1 MASIHLQAFSLV
13 YFLLLLT
20 CTSTSFLNH
29 DDEECVYCS
38 SNKGHVIELDWSES
52 SLSGIINSNSTLFK
66 LVHLQVL
73 NLSMN
78 NFVESQIPHEIA
90 CLKQLRSLDLSYSGF
105 YGRIPNEISQLTQL
119 ISLDISGNPL
129 KLHSSGLG
137 YLLKNMTRLEYLD
150 LSEVDLS
157 SSVPRFLA
165 NFSSLRSIGLRD
177 CQLQD
182 EFPSAIFHL
191 PKLKHLSL
199 AKNLKL
205 TGLLPEFHNNTL
217 LENLNLFQTGFSGV
231 IPESIGNLNLLY
243 FLSFDGCNFSGR
255 IPASLTNLTQLTH
268 LSLYENEFTGHVP
281 SLASLSKLTVLALG
295 YINVVMEGV
304 YDWVNKLTKLNTLIL
319 DGMNIQ
325 GEILPHLANLT
336 KLSVVS
342 MAENFIFGR
351 IPSSFM
357 NLTHLT
363 VFDYNRNQLQGKI
376 SNSFL
381 NFKSLEYLD
390 VSENNF
396 SGTVGIDSFLGLN
409 KLEHIDLSHNS
420 LSFVTTTNYTNA
432 TLPALTTLVLASC
445 NLKEFPAFLRFQTK
459 LTRLSLGY
467 NEIEGLVPDWIW
479 NNSQETLRMFSMKNN
494 FITGFHQHPRFLP
507 WIRLEIFMVP
517 YNELRGRLPIPP
529 HTIVVYHVA
538 NNNLTGEIPS
548 WICEVKSLQ
557 VLDISSNMMTGT
569 LPQCLGNLSNSLS
582 YLDLKQNNFHG
593 PMLNTSH
600 GCLLKKIDLS
610 ENRFSGKVSRSLANC
625 INLEFLSLASN
636 SFEDVFPLWLG
647 TPHKLQVLILR
658 SNKFYG
664 AIQGLSS
671 SQFLQLRI
679 IDISNN
685 GFSGQLPHKSFQNWN
700 AMKSVNLSR
709 SFAMEDM
716 ISNSNTYATSTFMFQ
731 YSMTLTNKGVKREY
745 TKILNIFTA
754 IDLSCNNF
762 KGQIPQSLQD
772 LHGLESLNLSHNHF
786 TGHILPSLGNLKNLE
801 SLDLFQNELSGQI
814 PQQLLQLGFLAFL
827 NVSYNHLD
835 GCIPQGKQFNTF
847 ENNSYLG
854 NPGLCGKPLSKEC
867 DNSKVPTVLPPTTRN
882 EYVSLLPGDIIDW
895 MVILLGV
902 GSGLIIGI
910 VIGNLLYARYG
921 DWFLER
927 LGMRKN
933 RWVRPLRNTTRN

>member
-1 MASIHLQAFSLV
+1 
-13 YFLLLLT
+13 
-20 CTSTSFLNH
+20 
-29 DDEECVYCS
+29 
-38 SNKGHVIELDWSES
+38 
-52 SLSGIINSNSTLFK
+52 
-66 LVHLQVL
+66 
-73 NLSMN
+73 
-78 NFVESQIPHEIA
+78 
-90 CLKQLRSLDLSYSGF
+90 
-105 YGRIPNEISQLTQL
+105 
-119 ISLDISGNPL
+119 
-129 KLHSSGLG
+129 
-137 YLLKNMTRLEYLD
+137 
-150 LSEVDLS
+150 
-157 SSVPRFLA
+157 
-165 NFSSLRSIGLRD
+165 
-177 CQLQD
+177 
-182 EFPSAIFHL
+182 
-191 PKLKHLSL
+191 
-199 AKNLKL
+199 
-205 TGLLPEFHNNTL
+205 
-217 LENLNLFQTGFSGV
+217 
-231 IPESIGNLNLLY
+231 
-243 FLSFDGCNFSGR
+243 
-255 IPASLTNLTQLTH
+255 
-268 LSLYENEFTGHVP
+268 
-281 SLASLSKLTVLALG
+281 
-295 YINVVMEGV
+295 
-304 YDWVNKLTKLNTLIL
+304 
-319 DGMNIQ
+319 MNIH
-325 GEILPHLANLT
+325 GEILLHLANLT
-336 KLSVVS
+336 KLSIVS
-342 MAENFIFGR
+342 MEDNFIFGR

-357 NLTHLT
+357 NLTQLI
-363 VFDYNRNQLQGKI
+363 VLDFSKNQLQGKI

-396 SGTVGIDSFLGLN
+396 SGTVGVDSFLGLN
-409 KLEHIDLSHNS
+409 KLEHIGLSYNS

-432 TLPALTTLVLASC
+432 TLPELKTLGLASC

-459 LTRLSLGY
+459 LTELGLWH

-479 NNSQETLRMFSMKNN
+479 NNSQETLRMFAVGYN

-507 WIRLEIFMVP
+507 WIRLEIFEVG

-529 HTIVVYHVA
+529 HTIVVYDVA
-538 NNNLTGEIPS
+538 NNNLTGEIPP

-569 LPQCLGNLSNSLS
+569 LPLCLGNFSNSLS

-593 PMLNTSH
+593 PMLNPSH
-600 GCLLKKIDLS
+600 GCLLKKNDLS

-625 INLEFLSLASN
+625 INLEFLSLAAN

-647 TPHKLQVLILR
+647 THPKLQVLILR

-664 AIQGLSS
+664 TIQGLSS

-709 SFAMEDM
+709 SFPMEDLIPFGTFAM
-716 ISNSNTYATSTFMFQ
+716 FRFTFMLQ

-772 LHGLESLNLSHNHF
+772 LHGLESLNLSNNHF
-786 TGHILPSLGNLKNLE
+786 TGHVLTSLGNLKNLE

-835 GCIPQGKQFNTF
+835 GRIPQGKQFNTF

-854 NPGLCGKPLSKEC
+854 NPGLCGKPLSKKCE
-867 DNSKVPTVLPPTTRN
+867 NSKVPTVLPPTSRN
-882 EYVSLLPGDIIDW
+882 EYESLLPGDIIDW
-895 MVILLGV
+895 MVILLGG

-910 VIGNLLYARYG
+910 VTGNLLYARYG

-933 RWVRPLRNTTRN
+933 RWVRPLRNTRRN

>member
-1 MASIHLQAFSLV
+1 
-13 YFLLLLT
+13 
-20 CTSTSFLNH
+20 
-29 DDEECVYCS
+29 
-38 SNKGHVIELDWSES
+38 
-52 SLSGIINSNSTLFK
+52 
-66 LVHLQVL
+66 
-73 NLSMN
+73 
-78 NFVESQIPHEIA
+78 
-90 CLKQLRSLDLSYSGF
+90 
-105 YGRIPNEISQLTQL
+105 
-119 ISLDISGNPL
+119 
-129 KLHSSGLG
+129 
-137 YLLKNMTRLEYLD
+137 
-150 LSEVDLS
+150 
-157 SSVPRFLA
+157 
-165 NFSSLRSIGLRD
+165 
-177 CQLQD
+177 
-182 EFPSAIFHL
+182 
-191 PKLKHLSL
+191 
-199 AKNLKL
+199 
-205 TGLLPEFHNNTL
+205 
-217 LENLNLFQTGFSGV
+217 
-231 IPESIGNLNLLY
+231 
-243 FLSFDGCNFSGR
+243 
-255 IPASLTNLTQLTH
+255 
-268 LSLYENEFTGHVP
+268 
-281 SLASLSKLTVLALG
+281 
-295 YINVVMEGV
+295 
-304 YDWVNKLTKLNTLIL
+304 
-319 DGMNIQ
+319 MNIQ

-342 MAENFIFGR
+342 MANNFIFGR

-357 NLTHLT
+357 NLTQLT
-363 VFDYNRNQLQGKI
+363 VFSFSRNQLQGKI
-376 SNSFL
+376 SNSFF

-390 VSENNF
+390 VSTNNF
-396 SGTVGIDSFLGLN
+396 SGTVGVDSFLGLN
-409 KLEHIDLSHNS
+409 KLEYIFLSDNS

-432 TLPALTTLVLASC
+432 TLPELKYLELASC

-459 LTRLSLGY
+459 LTELNLGH

-479 NNSQETLRMFSMKNN
+479 NNSQETLRMFSVGDN

-507 WIRLEIFMVP
+507 WIRLEIFEVT
-517 YNELRGRLPIPP
+517 YNELRGPLPIPP
-529 HTIVVYHVA
+529 HTIVYDVT
-538 NNNLTGEIPS
+538 NNNLTGEIPPL
-548 WICEVKSLQ
+548 ICEVKSLQ

-569 LPQCLGNLSNSLS
+569 LPLCLGNLSNSLS

-647 TPHKLQVLILR
+647 THPKLQVLILR

-716 ISNSNTYATSTFMFQ
+716 IPFNTYATFTLTFTFQ

-772 LHGLESLNLSHNHF
+772 LHGLESLNLSNNHF
-786 TGHILPSLGNLKNLE
+786 TGHILPSVGNLKNLE

-835 GCIPQGKQFNTF
+835 GRIPQGKQFNTF

-867 DNSKVPTVLPPTTRN
+867 EDSRVPTVLPPTSRN
-882 EYVSLLPGDIIDW
+882 ENEYESLLPGDIIDW

-927 LGMRKN
+927 VGMRKN
-933 RWVRPLRNTTRN
+933 RWVRPLRNTRKN